1 MKKDSFKRFMLNHVG
16 YDLGFAVV
24 VAFIAYA
31 IIDRVPAAIWTG
43 VVLLTVM
50 SLATYFGF
58 KKWKRNQ

>member
-1 MKKDSFKRFMLNHVG
+1 MKKDSFGTFFFNHIG
-16 YDLGFAVV
+16 YGLGFAVV
-24 VAFIAYA
+24 IAFTIVAVWSKI
-31 IIDRVPAAIWTG
+31 PAAIWTG

>member
-1 MKKDSFKRFMLNHVG
+1 MLNHVG

-50 SLATYFGF
+50 ILATYFGF